1 MAKQRTVTGAYSAG
15 DVNKHNKDRIR
26 NVEIGPAAGMRDVKS
41 YASAIDGNS
50 GFHGAAGKPWPIK
63 VGAGTVLGK
72 VDPHGTAAS
81 RERTE
86 FLPKRSRPGARWER
100 G

>member
-1 MAKQRTVTGAYSAG
+1 MAKQKQRTITGAYSAA
-15 DVNKHNKDRIR
+15 DVNNHNKDKIR
-26 NVEIGPAAGMRDVKS
+26 NVDIGPVGGMRDIKS
-41 YASAIDGNS
+41 FASAIDSNS
-50 GFHGAAGKPWPIK
+50 GKAAAIRP
-63 VGAGTVLGK
+63 GAGTVVGR

-86 FLPKRSRPGARWER
+86 FLPKRSKPGARWER

>member
-1 MAKQRTVTGAYSAG
+1 MGKQRTVTGAYSAG

-26 NVEIGPAAGMRDVKS
+26 NVDLGPVSGMRDVKS
-41 YASAIDGNS
+41 FASVIDRDQPNR
-50 GFHGAAGKPWPIK
+50 GFAGPIRPS
-63 VGAGTVLGK
+63 AGVRQGK

>member
-15 DVNKHNKDRIR
+15 DVNNHNKDKIR
-26 NVEIGPAAGMRDVKS
+26 NVDLGPVSGMRDIKS
-41 YASAIDGNS
+41 YASVIDRDQPNGGFS
-50 GFHGAAGKPWPIK
+50 GPIK
-63 VGAGTVLGK
+63 VGGGRIIGQT
-72 VDPHGTAAS
+72 DPHGTAAA

-86 FLPKRSRPGARWER
+86 FLPKRSKPGARWER